1 MSDKYSPDEERDSA
15 QPQPEEEATVVESST
30 GCNAHYLKKRPQKH
44 QLKGADNV
52 LTLTRGSS
60 VKDPIIQN
68 LLALMPEGQEL
79 VVTEAA
85 LKTLG
90 QFARR
95 MIDGYQAAVP
105 MICMGQKCPYY
116 NLCPVVKAEL
126 SPPLLKPC
134 PVETHLFDDWK
145 RQKMIELEVDAD
157 DDMMAIDRNQINEL
171 AELEILQLRAN
182 WEMAMDPQT
191 VREKCVGV
199 DDNGEPIM
207 TEIENPRINVISKL
221 GKEKGRLLDDL
232 VATRKARVKANM
244 GNNKDA
250 SSIVSAFANAARKQL
265 NQQNKESKETIVDVE
280 IVDETKPEET

>member
-1 MSDKYSPDEERDSA
+1 MSDKFSPDDELEK
-15 QPQPEEEATVVESST
+15 PQEDTTVVESST
-30 GCNAHYLKKRPQKH
+30 GCNATYLQKRPQKH
-44 QLKGADNV
+44 QLKGQDNV
-52 LTLTRGSS
+52 LTLTRSS
-60 VKDPIIQN
+60 TVKDPIIQN

-85 LKTLG
+85 MKTLA

-95 MIDGYQAAVP
+95 MVDGYQAAVP
-105 MICMGQKCPYY
+105 MICLGQKCPYY
-116 NLCPVVKAEL
+116 NMCPVVKAEL

-134 PVETHLFDDWK
+134 PVETHLFDNWK
-145 RQKMIELEVDAD
+145 KQKMVELEVDSD
-157 DDMMAIDRNQINEL
+157 DEMMAIDRNQINEL

-199 DDNGEPIM
+199 DDNGDPIM

-232 VATRKARVKANM
+232 VATRKARVKAGA
-244 GNNKDA
+244 GNTKDA
-250 SSIVSAFANAARKQL
+250 SSIVSAFANAAKREL
-265 NQQNKESKETIVDVE
+265 NKKAQEDKEKVIEVE
-280 IVDETKPEET
+280 VTDGEEA